1 MGGHT
6 MQRKS
11 AHEPDFEPDVICLL
25 DALQKLIREVFFRRI
40 YGGGGLW
47 TRVVFCL
54 TLAYAFPY

>member
-1 MGGHT
+1 

-11 AHEPDFEPDVICLL
+11 AHEPTFEPDVISLL

-54 TLAYAFPY
+54 ALANPIP